1 MGQQETYLVHNS
13 QCVKPHSR
21 DRLLVIT
28 EEKKMHWVDASSTF
42 IVNAMRQSFGMVGR
56 LSSLRLILSKKI
68 PALSHYTLLEY

>member
-28 EEKKMHWVDASSTF
+28 EEKKKMHWVDASSTF
-42 IVNAMRQSFGMVGR
+42 IVNAVRQSFGMVGASVFIKTDFVKENTCIKP
-56 LSSLRLILSKKI
+56 L
-68 PALSHYTLLEY
+68 YTA